1 MKWKLV
7 SICLEIVLILMQ
19 DSAQFVPNVPLAQ
32 KSFWIHLMVLLGD
45 VDQAETRLNP
55 FGDSVNLGTR

>member
-1 MKWKLV
+1 
-7 SICLEIVLILMQ
+7 MQ

-32 KSFWIHLMVLLGD
+32 KSFWMHLMVLLGD
-45 VDQAETRLNP
+45 VDQAEARLNL